1 MTTDTGGYAV
11 GGVGVLTPERLP
23 AGPAGIAGAR
33 GFPAPGQDAGLVCV
47 VVPHRPEDD
56 WTRPVPR
63 RPRTGRRPGDP
74 VGWDDWDHDGH
85 DGYGDHDGYDGYD
98 GGAGDDRTRPVPR
111 QEPPRGHYDEH
122 GDWVPRPRQR
132 PRPAEA
138 RGGPPGRPPS
148 RGRAVPA
155 GPRPP
160 RRRRGPRYGLRRLA
174 AVLGLA
180 VTAYLVSLVVVLAL
194 LWGGLVRV
202 DATPDGTRPAGS
214 SGAAYLLVGTDSRDQ
229 LTEEQRGEFGT
240 GYTEGSRADT
250 VMLLHVPTVGD
261 PTLVSLPRDSFV
273 EVPGH
278 GLDKLNA
285 AHSIGG
291 PELLAATVEGA
302 TGLRLDGYLEI
313 GFGGFVG
320 VVEEVGGVRMC
331 LDAPIQ
337 DEKAH
342 IDLPAGC
349 QELTGPEAL
358 GYVRMRYSDP
368 RGDIGRVERQR
379 EFLAA
384 LVARMAS
391 PATVLNPVR
400 LYDVGSATGD
410 AVAVGED
417 TNVLEAARMALA
429 MRSIA
434 SGSGVSVTVP
444 VADANYQTTVGS
456 AVLWDE
462 QRAAELFDALRRG
475 ESVSI
480 EP

>member
-1 MTTDTGGYAV
+1 M
-11 GGVGVLTPERLP
+11 
-23 AGPAGIAGAR
+23 
-33 GFPAPGQDAGLVCV
+33 
-47 VVPHRPEDD
+47 
-56 WTRPVPR
+56 
-63 RPRTGRRPGDP
+63 
-74 VGWDDWDHDGH
+74 
-85 DGYGDHDGYDGYD
+85 
-98 GGAGDDRTRPVPR
+98 
-111 QEPPRGHYDEH
+111 
-122 GDWVPRPRQR
+122 
-132 PRPAEA
+132 
-138 RGGPPGRPPS
+138 
-148 RGRAVPA
+148 
-155 GPRPP
+155 
-160 RRRRGPRYGLRRLA
+160 
-174 AVLGLA
+174 
-180 VTAYLVSLVVVLAL
+180 VVVLAL

-202 DATPDGTRPAGS
+202 DATPDGDRPAGS
-214 SGAAYLLVGTDSRDQ
+214 PGASYLLVGTDSREQ

-240 GYTEGSRADT
+240 GSAEGSRADT
-250 VMLLHVPTVGD
+250 VMLLHVPTTGD

-273 EVPGH
+273 TIPGH
-278 GLDKLNA
+278 GLNKLNA
-285 AHSIGG
+285 AHSMGSA
-291 PELLAATVEGA
+291 ELLVDTVEQA

>member
-1 MTTDTGGYAV
+1 M
-11 GGVGVLTPERLP
+11 
-23 AGPAGIAGAR
+23 
-33 GFPAPGQDAGLVCV
+33 
-47 VVPHRPEDD
+47 PHRPEDD

-63 RPRTGRRPGDP
+63 RPRPGRRPGDRA
-74 VGWDDWDHDGH
+74 GWDGTDGGYDDGYRGH
-85 DGYGDHDGYDGYD
+85 DDGYRGYD
-98 GGAGDDRTRPVPR
+98 DGNQRGDQGYDDVGDDRTRPVPR
-111 QEPPRGHYDEH
+111 QDPPRGHYDEN
-122 GDWVPRPRQR
+122 GDWVPRPRPRDDDRQFGRREGRER
-132 PRPAEA
+132 PLPAA
-138 RGGPPGRPPS
+138 APSGPAGRGPGRP
-148 RGRAVPA
+148 AA
-155 GPRPP
+155 GPPPPRPP
-160 RRRRGPRYGLRRLA
+160 RRRRGPRYGLRRLG
-174 AVLGLA
+174 VILTLA
-180 VTAYLVSLVVVLAL
+180 VAAYVVSMVAVLAL
-194 LWGGLVRV
+194 LWNGLVRV
-202 DATPDGTRPAGS
+202 DATPDTDRPTTS
-214 SGAAYLLVGTDSRDQ
+214 PGATYLLVGTDSREQ
-229 LTEEQRGEFGT
+229 LSDEQRGEFGT
-240 GYTEGSRADT
+240 GSAEGSRADT
-250 VMLLHVPTVGD
+250 VMLLHVPTMGE

-273 EVPGH
+273 TIRDH

-285 AHSIGG
+285 AHARGG
-291 PELLAATVEGA
+291 AELLVDTVEQA

-337 DEKAH
+337 DERAH
-342 IDLPAGC
+342 IDLAAGC

-384 LVARMAS
+384 LVSRMAS

-400 LYDVGSATGD
+400 LFDVGSATGD

-417 TNVLEAARMALA
+417 TNVVEAARMALA
-429 MRSIA
+429 MRQIA

-462 QRAAELFDALRRG
+462 QRADELFAALRRG

>member
-1 MTTDTGGYAV
+1 M
-11 GGVGVLTPERLP
+11 LTPERLP
-23 AGPAGIAGAR
+23 ARGAGIAGAR
-33 GFPAPGQDAGLVCV
+33 GFPAPGRDAGLVCV

-56 WTRPVPR
+56 WTRPLPR

-74 VGWDDWDHDGH
+74 VGRDAAY
-85 DGYGDHDGYDGYD
+85 DGYEGGDGFEGDDGFGGDPGYDGYD
-98 GGAGDDRTRPVPR
+98 GRRGGDEATRPVPR
-111 QEPPRGHYDEH
+111 QEPSRGHYDEN
-122 GDWVPRPRQR
+122 GDWVPRPRPRERPRQG
-132 PRPAEA
+132 PRPAA
-138 RGGPPGRPPS
+138 SGGGPPGRPPA
-148 RGRAVPA
+148 GRRATSS
-155 GPRPP
+155 RPP

-174 AVLGLA
+174 VVLGLA
-180 VTAYLVSLVVVLAL
+180 LTAYVVSMVVVLAL
-194 LWGGLVRV
+194 LWNGLVRV
-202 DATPDGTRPAGS
+202 DATPEGTRPAGS
-214 SGAAYLLVGTDSRDQ
+214 AGSAYLLVGTDSRDQ

-240 GYTEGSRADT
+240 GYAEGSRADT
-250 VMLLHVPTVGD
+250 VMLLHVPTVGE

-273 EVPGH
+273 DVPGH

-342 IDLPAGC
+342 IDLAAGC

-400 LYDVGSATGD
+400 LHDVGSATGE

-417 TNVLEAARMALA
+417 TSVLEAARMALA
-429 MRSIA
+429 MRGIA
-434 SGSGVSVTVP
+434 SGGGVSVTVP

-462 QRAAELFDALRRG
+462 QRAAELFGALRRG